1 MVGLNHVNLS
11 FAGFC
16 TGKDDG
22 EYAVAPCAQRYASC
36 TAGRVV
42 FMKCANEQVFDE
54 AFGGSL

>member
-1 MVGLNHVNLS
+1 MNLS